1 MMSDFDVYKSTNSGI
16 YRRESISQS
25 QHQVIDERKKIV
37 EKERCKRRAY
47 QVMIIL
53 LSALKMYFISVMQ
66 GEVTMFSHLFNENEY
81 SLRMAFIFGYV
92 LVGNIVDNL
101 AKPKI
106 LAIIL

>member
-1 MMSDFDVYKSTNSGI
+1 MSDFDVYKSTNSGI

-92 LVGNIVDNL
+92 LAGNIVDNL

-106 LAIIL
+106 LVIIL